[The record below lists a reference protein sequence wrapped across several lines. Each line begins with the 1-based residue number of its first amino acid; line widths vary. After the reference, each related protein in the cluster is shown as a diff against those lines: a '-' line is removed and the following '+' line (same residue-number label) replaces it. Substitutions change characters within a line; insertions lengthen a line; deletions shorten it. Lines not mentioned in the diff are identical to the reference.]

1 MPPNLLARLFACLG
15 LVAALSL
22 LPATLLRAALST
34 PAQSPTPTS
43 LAGQLLIAAP
53 AMADPRFDRAVIL
66 MVRHSQSGALGI
78 AINQPLGER
87 PLAMVL
93 DALGEKDS
101 GVTGTVRIFM
111 GGPVQPELAFVLHGS
126 DYRITGTLD
135 LDGHVAMTSSRE
147 ILRDIA
153 HDRGPGKR
161 LIAFGY
167 AGWGPGQLEGEL
179 VQRFWF
185 TAPADARLIFDEDR
199 DKVWDEAMKR
209 RTQDL

>member
-1 MPPNLLARLFACLG
+1 MPSNLLARLFAGLG

-22 LPATLLRAALST
+22 LPATLLRAALPT
-34 PAQSPTPTS
+34 PAQSPAPTS

-53 AMADPRFDRAVIL
+53 AMSDPRFDRAVIL
-66 MVRHSQSGALGI
+66 MVRHSQASALGI

-101 GVTGTVRIFM
+101 GATGTVRIFM

-126 DYRITGTLD
+126 DYRTTGTLD

-153 HDRGPGKR
+153 HDRGPVKR

-167 AGWGPGQLEGEL
+167 AGWGPDQLEGEL
-179 VQRFWF
+179 AQRFWF
-185 TAPADARLIFDEDR
+185 TAPADAKLIFDEDR